1 LQLHAVLPQQ
11 AAHALMMGVDPLRAT
26 LDVLPVD
33 ERRSKRPSTPADAC
47 TRFDQLD
54 VVAGTR
60 QTLAR
65 GEAGE
70 AGTDNDDL
78 QDARQPPASV
88 DAICE
93 DESPDRR
100 STE

>member
-1 LQLHAVLPQQ
+1 
-11 AAHALMMGVDPLRAT
+11 
-26 LDVLPVD
+26 
-33 ERRSKRPSTPADAC
+33 
-47 TRFDQLD
+47 
-54 VVAGTR
+54 
-60 QTLAR
+60 LAR

-78 QDARQPPASV
+78 QGARQPPASV